1 MRRRDRVAL
10 GASRAAEKF
19 AGLIDKRRELAG
31 RIEHAQRELRALVAD
46 LDHIDAA
53 IRIFDPSAHVGPAK
67 RYPIAHQAF
76 RGEMA
81 RHVMEAL
88 RTAKGRPVTSLEIA
102 RKVMD
107 GRGLK
112 DDGRT
117 VIVIRKRVG
126 ACLAKLRAKGIARDV
141 LMAGE
146 YKGWEL
152 AR

>member
-1 MRRRDRVAL
+1 MFENDRPNTV
-10 GASRAAEKF
+10 
-19 AGLIDKRRELAG
+19 AGLVDKRREIAG

-53 IRIFDPSAHVGPAK
+53 IRIFDPDADIGPAK
-67 RYPIAHQAF
+67 RYPAAHAAF

-81 RHVMEAL
+81 RFVMSAF
-88 RTAKGRPVTSLEIA
+88 RQAKAPLTSLEITK
-102 RKVMD
+102 RVMA

-112 DDGRT
+112 ADPKTT
-117 VIVIRKRVG
+117 VLIRKRVG
-126 ACLAKLRAKGIARDV
+126 ACLGKLKAKGIV
-141 LMAGE
+141 CEVPLAGE